1 MPIRQS
7 DLECLQDTYRLG
19 SVPAYAHDAI
29 GAAYRAL
36 NDAGE
41 GWGLG
46 DEATDIHR
54 LGADSHPGGLD
65 GVHIGAV
72 RGVAVY
78 RTDEGLTLVA
88 DIYGPWAVDVACNE
102 AAS

>member
-1 MPIRQS
+1 MTIKQS
-7 DLECLQDTYRLG
+7 DLECLQDIYRLG
-19 SVPAYAHDAI
+19 RVPEYAADSVRAV
-29 GAAYRAL
+29 YRVI
-36 NDAGE
+36 NGAGE

-88 DIYGPWAVDVACNE
+88 DIYGPWAVDVAC
-102 AAS
+102 